1 MHDPRIP
8 YQEVVYQILGYLKS
22 CHGKGVLF
30 NKNGHIK
37 IEVYTDADW
46 AGCLDDRKSTSGYCS
61 FVGGNLVFW
70 RSKKQNVVARSTAEA
85 EYRAMT
91 QGVSEELWLC
101 KLLQELRLL
110 EDKPIMLYCDNK
122 AAINIANNSVQHDRT
137 KHVEIDRYFIK
148 DKINEGIVC
157 MFFIGTKEQ
166 IADVFTKWLNI
177 IDFSNVIDK
186 MSVINIYV
194 LF

>member
-8 YQEVVYQILGYLKS
+8 YQEAVYQILRYLKS
-22 CHGKGVLF
+22 CPGKSVLF

-46 AGCLDDRKSTSGYCS
+46 ARCLDDRKSTSGYYS

-70 RSKKQNVVARSTAEA
+70 RSKKHNVVARSTAEA

-91 QGVSEELWLC
+91 QSVSEELWLC

-122 AAINIANNSVQHDRT
+122 AAINITNNSVQHDRT
-137 KHVEIDRYFIK
+137 KHVEIDRHLIK
-148 DKINEGIVC
+148 DKINEVIVC

-177 IDFSNVIDK
+177 IDF
-186 MSVINIYV
+186 
-194 LF
+194 